1 MTRIVC
7 IAAALFLGLT
17 ASPTAARAQQ
27 PTAAEPPQAATTD
40 ARQALTPDTFA
51 GETVADVRAPTASG
65 TIPFAF
71 EPGVQL
77 FGEYRLTLP
86 KGADYFHE
94 LDIPRAWAWMSF
106 RASDVVG
113 RVLLEATRAGGEGA
127 LIGVGG
133 DSLVLRLREAWVG
146 YRIAEVVELRIGVV
160 PLPTNAMLT
169 TIWGHRALAPI
180 GLRQVGLYVLIQPSD
195 LGATARLDIPGE
207 WGTVVAA
214 LTNGEGYAARELNR
228 GKTFELAAQLHPLA
242 PFRALR
248 PLTLTLAFQN
258 GSTGTGSA
266 RANRWVGGLAW
277 ADPRW
282 GVGVESAWILGL
294 EDRGDR
300 EGVLL
305 EAWGRVEPLDV
316 FPLLLAARFS
326 YLRADTQAGATTSSL
341 TTFTGAVGVRV
352 AAPLRV
358 FVAVDTRLADDAF
371 ASAVPG
377 LERTNL
383 RLIVEGNL
391 AGRFEGNL

>member
-1 MTRIVC
+1 MGMTRIVR
-7 IAAALFLGLT
+7 IAVAAFVGLA
-17 ASPTAARAQQ
+17 ASAATARAQQ
-27 PTAAEPPQAATTD
+27 PTTADSPQAV
-40 ARQALTPDTFA
+40 TPDTFA
-51 GETVADVRAPTASG
+51 GETVGDVRAPIARG
-65 TIPFAF
+65 NIPFAF

-94 LDIPRAWAWMSF
+94 FDVPRAWAWMSF

-113 RVLLEATRAGGEGA
+113 RVLLEATRAGGEGS

-133 DSLVLRLREAWVG
+133 DSLVLRLREAWAG
-146 YRIAEVVELRIGVV
+146 YRFADLVELRIGVV
-160 PLPTNAMLT
+160 PLPTNMMLT
-169 TIWGHRALAPI
+169 AIWGNRALAPI
-180 GLRQVGLYVLIQPSD
+180 GLRQLGPYVLIQPSD

-228 GKTFELAAQLHPLA
+228 GKTFELAAQLQPLA

-300 EGVLL
+300 EAVLL
-305 EAWGRVEPLDV
+305 EAWGRVEPIDV

-326 YLRADTQAGATTSSL
+326 YLRADTQDGATMSSL
-341 TTFTGAVGVRV
+341 VTFTGAIGVRV

-358 FVAVDTRLADDAF
+358 FVAVDTRLADDVF

-383 RLIVEGNL
+383 RLVVEGNL
-391 AGRFEGNL
+391 AGRFEGSL